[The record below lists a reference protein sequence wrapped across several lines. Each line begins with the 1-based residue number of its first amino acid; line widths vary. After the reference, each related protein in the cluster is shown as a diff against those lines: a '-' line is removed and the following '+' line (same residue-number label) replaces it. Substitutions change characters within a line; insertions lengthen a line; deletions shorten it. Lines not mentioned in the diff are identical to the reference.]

1 MSGKKNAEAD
11 DAMSKKEASGSNRK
25 TKVEKN
31 WLEWVVFGAGL
42 LLVVCVVG
50 YLVYDGASMG
60 DAPPDIEVKLGAP
73 QRRGAEFVVP
83 VAATN
88 RGDQTAEGVQIEVV
102 LETAEGG
109 EPERG
114 EFAIAFLP
122 RRATRNG
129 WVSFSR
135 DPSTGRLKPRVL
147 GYEKP

>member
-1 MSGKKNAEAD
+1 
-11 DAMSKKEASGSNRK
+11 MSKKRTPAPNRK

-31 WLEWVVFGAGL
+31 RLEWVVFGVGL
-42 LLVVCVVG
+42 ALVACVVG

-73 QRRGAEFVVP
+73 ERRGAGFVVP

-102 LETAEGG
+102 LETAAGG

-114 EFAIAFLP
+114 ELAIAFLP

-129 WVSFSR
+129 WVSFST
-135 DPSTGRLKPRVL
+135 DPAAGRLKPRVL